1 MIKGK
6 LCYLGKDEKLFFC
19 QIIYE
24 LVKLCNSG
32 KKAHL
37 IVILSKTSE
46 VLYMSLLTESSV
58 NAIIFN
64 KKNSAIFVLSVSSII
79 IVAAPLRFFLNC
91 RNFLRIYWLERS
103 ILVLL
108 QA

>member
-24 LVKLCNSG
+24 LVKLWNSG

-46 VLYMSLLTESSV
+46 VIYMSLLTES
-58 NAIIFN
+58 
-64 KKNSAIFVLSVSSII
+64 
-79 IVAAPLRFFLNC
+79 
-91 RNFLRIYWLERS
+91 
-103 ILVLL
+103 
-108 QA
+108 

>member
-6 LCYLGKDEKLFFC
+6 LCYLGKYEKLFFC

-46 VLYMSLLTESSV
+46 VIYMSLLTESSV
-58 NAIIFN
+58 NTIIFN

-91 RNFLRIYWLERS
+91 RNFLRIYWLERL